1 MCSTSWP
8 SWRRSP
14 VRWGRPL
21 PACARWVLHDLR
33 DPTNTIRA
41 IENNIP
47 GRTPGQPATGIGLAR
62 IQDPDFP
69 EVLQNCANRFPG
81 GRAAKST
88 SIGIKDTEGNCVAAL
103 CLNVDVSMLNTIVH
117 QLSTLTRTEDQAR
130 PVVENLKQKGLDE
143 IRHFITEYAADRG
156 ATPQAL
162 DQEAGRAL
170 TQTLRD
176 EGYMSVRK
184 FVPTV
189 SETLGVSRATVY
201 HYLKSPDTA
210 SAASGPVP

>member
-1 MCSTSWP
+1 
-8 SWRRSP
+8 
-14 VRWGRPL
+14 
-21 PACARWVLHDLR
+21 PAAVVSHAHGASAGAVEACVLR
-33 DPTNTIRA
+33 DR
-41 IENNIP
+41 
-47 GRTPGQPATGIGLAR
+47 
-62 IQDPDFP
+62 
-69 EVLQNCANRFPG
+69 
-81 GRAAKST
+81 
-88 SIGIKDTEGNCVAAL
+88 
-103 CLNVDVSMLNTIVH
+103 
-117 QLSTLTRTEDQAR
+117 
-130 PVVENLKQKGLDE
+130 QKGPDE
-143 IRHFITEYAADRG
+143 IRHFITEYAANRG